1 MTTISEIQDCKKPLQ
16 STDVVRVVLS
26 KVPEADTKYYYYE
39 SPPDCKLA
47 ECGANGLGLV
57 RALSPFQVFLEQLIV
72 LRRGL

>member
-1 MTTISEIQDCKKPLQ
+1 MIPQKCNLL
-16 STDVVRVVLS
+16 RVALN
-26 KVPEADTKYYYYE
+26 KMPEADTKYYYYE